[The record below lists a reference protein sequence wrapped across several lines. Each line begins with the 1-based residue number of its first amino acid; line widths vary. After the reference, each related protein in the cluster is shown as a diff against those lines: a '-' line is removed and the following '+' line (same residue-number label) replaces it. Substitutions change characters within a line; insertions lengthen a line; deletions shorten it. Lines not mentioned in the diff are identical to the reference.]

1 MKITFMRCPLE
12 AKTLPTQNEV
22 NIFLDVVRS
31 SGVTNMFGAGS
42 YIEEH
47 FDVNRRQARDFLME
61 WMRTFSERSAK
72 GEVVN

>member
-1 MKITFMRCPLE
+1 MLFDKECYIMDKE
-12 AKTLPTQNEV
+12 LPSQRDV

-47 FDVNRRQARDFLME
+47 FDVSRSQAREYLHTWMKTFGERQAN
-61 WMRTFSERSAK
+61 
-72 GEVVN
+72 GEVIE

>member
-1 MKITFMRCPLE
+1 ME

-31 SGVTNMFGAGS
+31 SGVTNMFGAGP

-47 FDVNRRQARDFLME
+47 FNIHRRDAKVFLME
-61 WMRTFSERSAK
+61 WMKTFRERSER
-72 GEVVN
+72 GEVIN